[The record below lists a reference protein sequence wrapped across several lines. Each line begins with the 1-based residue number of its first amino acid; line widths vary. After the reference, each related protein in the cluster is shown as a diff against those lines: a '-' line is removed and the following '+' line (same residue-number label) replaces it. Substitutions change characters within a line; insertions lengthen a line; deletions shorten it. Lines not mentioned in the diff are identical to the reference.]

1 MATWS
6 PPDLYYPA
14 SGNQPLLRRVLTTRG
29 RLIAAATGAALPLS
43 FAPFG
48 LWWLAPVLLAVLFLL
63 IEGVSGR
70 ERSLRGFWFGFG
82 AFTTGT
88 YWLYISIHD
97 VGGVAPPIAV
107 ALCGALIVLM
117 ALYVGAWGLLTG
129 LSAVRDPAWQLL
141 ALMPALWVGVEWVRS
156 WLFSGFPWLSLGYGQ
171 IDGPL
176 AAWAPVVGVHGVSL
190 LVAMLAGALA
200 IQLIGPNRARI
211 AGLGIVALVAA
222 STALLTG
229 REWTAPFG
237 EPLNVALVQGGI
249 AQDRKWLLEELEK
262 TKALFSELTVSLDQ
276 ADLIIWPEAAIPAL
290 AHEEEDFLRGMREL
304 MKARQQNLILG
315 ILTFDFGTGE
325 FRNSLLTVGEGTGV
339 FHKRHLV
346 PFGEYFPVP
355 EFIRDVLRLMNLPYT
370 DITPGLD
377 GQRPL
382 MVRGVALAP
391 SICFEDA
398 FGDELRDFLP
408 EAGLLVNVSND
419 GWFGNSI
426 APHQHLQ
433 MARYRAL
440 ETGRFMLRTTNTGIT
455 AVIDPQGRIVRQGE
469 QFQAVVV
476 SARVQPRQGATPW
489 VRFGNWPVLS
499 ACVLLLAAALGWSSG
514 LPGRNPVRRQQQ
526 PG

>member
-1 MATWS
+1 M
-6 PPDLYYPA
+6 
-14 SGNQPLLRRVLTTRG
+14 LRRVLTSRG
-29 RLIAAATGAALPLS
+29 RFVATATGAALPLS

-48 LWWLAPVLLAVLFLL
+48 HWWLAPVLLAVLFLVT
-63 IEGVSGR
+63 EGASGR

-97 VGGVAPPIAV
+97 VGGVVPPIAV
-107 ALCGALIVLM
+107 ALCAALIVLM
-117 ALYVGAWGLLTG
+117 ALYVAVWGLLSG
-129 LSAVRDPAWQLL
+129 LSAVRDPAWRVL
-141 ALMPALWVGVEWVRS
+141 ALMPAVWVGVEWLRG

-176 AAWAPVVGVHGVSL
+176 AAWAPVIGVHGVSL
-190 LVAMLAGALA
+190 LVALLAGALA
-200 IQLIGPNRARI
+200 VALIGPNRARI
-211 AGLGIVALVAA
+211 IGLGLVAA
-222 STALLTG
+222 VALSTAMLTG
-229 REWTAPFG
+229 REWTAPAG
-237 EPLNVALVQGGI
+237 EPLNVALIQGGI
-249 AQDRKWLLEELEK
+249 TQDRKWLLEELET
-262 TKALFSELTVSLDQ
+262 TKALFSDLTLNVDQ

-290 AHEEEDFLRGMREL
+290 AHEEEDFLRSMREL
-304 MKARQQNLILG
+304 MKARRQELILG

-325 FRNSLLTVGEGTGV
+325 FRNSLLTVGAGTGV
-339 FHKRHLV
+339 YHKRHLV

-355 EFIRDVLRLMNLPYT
+355 EFIRNVLRLMNLPYT

-382 MVRGVALAP
+382 MVGSVALAP
-391 SICFEDA
+391 SICYEDA

-440 ETGRFMLRTTNTGIT
+440 ESGRFMLRSTNTGIT
-455 AVIDPQGRIVRQGE
+455 AVIDPHGRIVQQGE

-476 SARVQPRQGATPW
+476 SALVQPRQGATPW

-499 ACVLLLAAALGWSSG
+499 ACVLLIVAALGWSSG
-514 LPGRNPVRRQQQ
+514 LLGYHSVHRQDR
-526 PG
+526 PA